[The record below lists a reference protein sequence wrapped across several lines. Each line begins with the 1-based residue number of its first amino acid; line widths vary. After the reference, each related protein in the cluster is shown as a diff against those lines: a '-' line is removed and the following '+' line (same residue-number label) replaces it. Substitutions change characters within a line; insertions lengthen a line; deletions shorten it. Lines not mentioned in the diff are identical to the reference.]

1 MEQRIKDR
9 FSESILSQARAA
21 YGINPGDI
29 QELDG
34 FESYIYE
41 YSRGEEEGIL
51 RIAHS
56 IRRSP
61 DLIRG
66 ELDWINYLKSGG
78 SSVAE
83 ALISR
88 NDNWVEEIDDG
99 AGGYFLANAFE
110 KAAGQPRRGEW
121 TDELLFEYGRQI
133 GLMHKLST
141 AYQPANPD
149 WKRPDWDDP
158 IHVDVDQFIPPRDH
172 KIIQILHDL
181 VKRIRNLPVEKS
193 SFGLIHRDAH
203 QGNFFVDNNKITF
216 FDFDDCSYSWFVEDI
231 ALVLF
236 YVVMGQKDP
245 AGFIEYFLSGFLPG
259 YFSEY
264 DLEHQWLQ
272 DIPLFMKMREI
283 DLYAVIHRSF
293 DVENLDDPWCVWYMD
308 GRKERLEK
316 EIPYLDFDF
325 SNLDFLKFS

>member
-56 IRRSP
+56 IRRRP

-88 NDNWVEEIDDG
+88 NENWVEEIDDG

-141 AYQPANPD
+141 AYQPANPE
-149 WKRPDWDDP
+149 WKRPEWDDP
-158 IHVDVDQFIPPRDH
+158 IHMKWI
-172 KIIQILHDL
+172 
-181 VKRIRNLPVEKS
+181 NS
-193 SFGLIHRDAH
+193 SHPGTTRSSR
-203 QGNFFVDNNKITF
+203 FFAI
-216 FDFDDCSYSWFVEDI
+216 
-231 ALVLF
+231 
-236 YVVMGQKDP
+236 
-245 AGFIEYFLSGFLPG
+245 
-259 YFSEY
+259 
-264 DLEHQWLQ
+264 
-272 DIPLFMKMREI
+272 
-283 DLYAVIHRSF
+283 
-293 DVENLDDPWCVWYMD
+293 
-308 GRKERLEK
+308 
-316 EIPYLDFDF
+316 
-325 SNLDFLKFS
+325 